1 MALLQSIVANF
12 LSLLASGFGLVA
24 DAGYEAWLNFLF
36 GINYW
41 FTSPWL

>member
-1 MALLQSIVANF
+1 MALLQSIVGNF
-12 LSLLASGFGLVA
+12 LNILAGGFDLIA

-36 GINYW
+36 GISYW